1 MEIQFWPSRYARRA
15 DPDTSY
21 AAARHAVSGKA
32 ARERQDILGA
42 ITINGPMTARE
53 VATDTGMD
61 YIAVQRRISEV
72 YGIERTGDRRDGCMV
87 WGAI

>member
-32 ARERQDILGA
+32 AQARKDILSA
-42 ITINGPMTARE
+42 ITVIGPMTARE
-53 VATDTGMD
+53 VATYTGLD
-61 YIAVQRRISEV
+61 YIEVQRRISEV
-72 YGIERTGDRRDGCMV
+72 YGIERTGDRIDGCTV
-87 WGAI
+87 WDAI